1 MDGPP
6 HPDDPKADWRAW
18 AAGIDHGSA
27 SAAVVEH
34 LAAWPPIHGVIAT
47 FLPMPGE
54 VDLTS
59 LLDIPHGR
67 FVVPRIEVDGHLT
80 LHDLRTA
87 ELVRHPWGFHEPSAA
102 SVPIDPDE
110 VDVILVPGMAFDRQG
125 GRLGRGKGM
134 YDRLLAALADGVV
147 RMGVVSGAGVVD
159 AVPITDH
166 DMPVDWLATER
177 GVLRTGP
184 ALPASTQVVVAAA
197 ADKGIAAAMIRFPE
211 GTKTSADAARAVG
224 SELGAIAKS
233 LVFVVDGAP
242 VLVIC
247 SGDRRV
253 DTEKLA
259 SLHGATDAR
268 PAPLETVREVTGFVA
283 GGTPALGHARPMPV
297 LADASLA
304 RYRWVWS
311 AGGTPDT
318 VYPVALDR
326 LIAATGARWVDLA
339 ERG

>member
-6 HPDDPKADWRAW
+6 HPDDPKADWRTW
-18 AAGIDHGSA
+18 ASGIDHGTA
-27 SAAVVEH
+27 SAGVVGH
-34 LAAWPPIHGVIAT
+34 LAEWPPIHGVIAT

-59 LLDIPHGR
+59 LMGIQHGR
-67 FVVPRIEVDGHLT
+67 FVVPRIEIDDHLT
-80 LHDLRTA
+80 LHDLRTT
-87 ELVRHPWGFHEPSAA
+87 ELVRHPWGFLEPSAS
-102 SVPIDPDE
+102 SVPIDPDD
-110 VDVILVPGMAFDRQG
+110 VDVILVPGMAFDRHG

-134 YDRLLAALADGVV
+134 YDRLLADLADGVV
-147 RMGVVSGAGVVD
+147 RIGVVSDAGVVET
-159 AVPITDH
+159 VPMADH
-166 DMPVDWLATER
+166 DMRLDWLATER
-177 GVLRTGP
+177 GVFRTGP
-184 ALPASTQVVVAAA
+184 DLPVSTQSVVTAAA
-197 ADKGIAAAMIRFPE
+197 EKGIAAAMIRFPE

-224 SELGAIAKS
+224 ADLGAIAKS
-233 LVFVVDGAP
+233 LVFVVDGEP

-253 DTEKLA
+253 DTAKLA
-259 SLHGATDAR
+259 RIHGGRDAR
-268 PAPLETVREVTGFVA
+268 PAPLDTVREVTGFVA
-283 GGTPALGHARPMPV
+283 GGTPAVGHARPMPV

-326 LIAATGARWVDLA
+326 LIAATDARWVDLA